1 MCVLGGKECWFL
13 RKFCARTVLND
24 WSLSGMWVLVKGS
37 KIFSIN
43 PFHANCLFTYP
54 LKNGLKAKLFF
65 KLIMGT
71 VVMFSKQSFY
81 AFFFVD
87 ICKANMLSLSFLYTV
102 WRVFK
107 YGVFSG
113 PYLDTFHAVLLI
125 WFVWTYM
132 KILAINTTIIVKF
145 MIYATDSF

>member
-1 MCVLGGKECWFL
+1 MLIFEKIL
-13 RKFCARTVLND
+13 RTYCTKWLIPFWNV
-24 WSLSGMWVLVKGS
+24 G
-37 KIFSIN
+37 FSER
-43 PFHANCLFTYP
+43 
-54 LKNGLKAKLFF
+54 LKNLFNKPISCQLSLYIPLEKWLKSQ
-65 KLIMGT
+65 T
-71 VVMFSKQSFY
+71 VFQVNHGYSSHVLQTVFLCI
-81 AFFFVD
+81 FFFVD